1 MEVDILKNLVKDI
14 NRYKA
19 HKKFKDNEIVY
30 ETLLAH
36 TELTYK
42 YFIKFWQSKNSDE
55 IFDRFGDVFWQKE
68 NIDNELKNKAKDLLK
83 EIIMAIPIFHDMG
96 KVNPNF
102 QLMKLK
108 VNDFKEN
115 KAYVNTHHSFLS
127 SMFYMDYCRKLVY
140 DEKNEDEIVNLLAEF
155 ILYNGYIIA
164 RHHSELGSLTEYT
177 ELINLDDDTYFSK
190 LKRIINNEDIY
201 SVKIDFIKSDIE
213 DMFRNLNKVDKDAE
227 KLGRRSIKQG
237 IYLSIYIRWLYSL
250 LVASDYYATSEFMNE
265 ANFSEVSDLDNIG
278 YWNKFYEDTS
288 LLKSIRMYQK
298 TKYPLSDK
306 ELNMVKD
313 INILRSEIFCEVEE
327 KIKANTDENI
337 FYLEAPTGSGKS
349 NTAINASFKLM
360 QHDKRLQKIFYIY
373 PFNTLVE
380 QNLETLEKVFADNED
395 IKQNIAVINSITPI
409 KVLKNDLN
417 AREEKNVYQKALLD
431 RQFLNYPMIL
441 STHVSL
447 FNIIF
452 GNRQSDVFAFYQ
464 LANSVIVLDEIQ
476 SYKNK
481 IWSEIIGYLKELAKM
496 FNIKIIIMSA
506 TLPDLDIL
514 SRFQAQAV
522 DLLENS
528 SRFFAVDCFKNRV
541 KLNYDL
547 LKIDKDDILGELKT
561 HLKQYLKSD
570 KKILIEFIKKKTAH
584 DFWVDLQEN
593 EDFKDVQIEYL
604 SGDDS
609 IAERKRILDK
619 VKKATDTII
628 LVSTQ
633 VIEAGVD
640 IDMDI
645 GYKNISKL
653 DSEEQF
659 LGRINRSC
667 KKEGIAYFFEV
678 DEASNI
684 YKDDVRLSESIVLK
698 DVNMQK
704 VLELKLFDEYYKK
717 VLETTMEKYGYHFDE
732 FIKDISDLNYESIS
746 THMKLIDDT
755 QDMVQIY
762 LIRTLCVD
770 GEILDG
776 KQIWDSYVDLWENG
790 RKTMSY
796 AEWKIELS
804 RITSKMNNFIY
815 QVSKHNLHIGK
826 FYDQMGNIIC
836 LEDGDK
842 YFTKDKFNR
851 EILYIKK

>member
-19 HKKFKDNEIVY
+19 HKKFKDNEIAY

-55 IFDRFGDVFWQKE
+55 IFDRFCDVFWQKE
-68 NIDNELKNKAKDLLK
+68 DIDNELKNKAKNLLK
-83 EIIMAIPIFHDMG
+83 EIIMAIPIFHDIG
-96 KVNPNF
+96 KINPNF
-102 QLMKLK
+102 QVQKLNVK
-108 VNDFKEN
+108 EFKQNDKYLN
-115 KAYVNTHHSFLS
+115 SKRSFLS
-127 SMFYMDYCRKLVY
+127 SMLYMEYCRDKLY
-140 DEKNEDEIVNLLAEF
+140 EQSEDVIVDLLLEF
-155 ILYNGYIIA
+155 ILYNGYIIE
-164 RHHSELGSLTEYT
+164 RHHS
-177 ELINLDDDTYFSK
+177 K
-190 LKRIINNEDIY
+190 LKNMKEFKDNISFNKDDFFVKLKQTINDSEDYLNKIEFANIDFQDIIHKLSKISINEDE
-201 SVKIDFIKSDIE
+201 V
-213 DMFRNLNKVDKDAE
+213 NKKT
-227 KLGRRSIKQG
+227 IQQG
-237 IYLSIYIRWLYSL
+237 IYLSIYIRWIYSL

-265 ANFSEVSDLDNIG
+265 ADFSETADLNDIDK
-278 YWNKFYEDTS
+278 WDSVYENTD
-288 LLKSIRMYQK
+288 LLKNIRQYQQERYSI
-298 TKYPLSDK
+298 SDE
-306 ELNMVKD
+306 ELNTVTD

-327 KIKANTDENI
+327 KIKTNADENI

-409 KVLKNDLN
+409 KVSEKDLN
-417 AREEKNVYQKALLD
+417 DNEEKDIYQKALLD

-452 GNRQSDVFAFYQ
+452 GNRQSDVLAFYQ

-481 IWSEIIGYLKELAKM
+481 IWAEIICYLKELAKM

-522 DLLENS
+522 NLLENP

-547 LKIDKDDILGELKT
+547 LKIDKDSILDELKT

-584 DFWVDLQEN
+584 DFWADLQEN

-678 DEASNI
+678 DEASDI

-704 VLELKLFDEYYKK
+704 ILELKLFDEYYKK
-717 VLETTMEKYGYHFDE
+717 VLETTMGKYSYHFDE

-762 LIRTLCVD
+762 LVRTLCVD
-770 GEILDG
+770 GEVLDG

-815 QVSKHNLHIGK
+815 QVSKPNLRIGK
-826 FYDQMGNIIC
+826 FYEQMGNIIC

-842 YFTKDKFNR
+842 YFIKDKFNR
-851 EILYIKK
+851 EILYIKN

>member
-1 MEVDILKNLVKDI
+1 MKKYLYLICLLCCCAFVSNIQVVSAQSSAPYVRVGLLQGVQEVVITANDDFVVKDVDNKVNYKFKKMNEVNIRQKDRTVYVNKKGKETTTLVVAVKNNAPVIVNGKRYRGNLIIQPHKAGLTVI
-14 NRYKA
+14 NR
-19 HKKFKDNEIVY
+19 
-30 ETLLAH
+30 LL
-36 TELTYK
+36 
-42 YFIKFWQSKNSDE
+42 IDE
-55 IFDRFGDVFWQKE
+55 YLYGVVPEEMPASW
-68 NIDNELKNKAKDLLK
+68 NIEALK
-83 EIIMAIPIFHDMG
+83 
-96 KVNPNF
+96 
-102 QLMKLK
+102 
-108 VNDFKEN
+108 
-115 KAYVNTHHSFLS
+115 
-127 SMFYMDYCRKLVY
+127 
-140 DEKNEDEIVNLLAEF
+140 
-155 ILYNGYIIA
+155 
-164 RHHSELGSLTEYT
+164 
-177 ELINLDDDTYFSK
+177 
-190 LKRIINNEDIY
+190 
-201 SVKIDFIKSDIE
+201 
-213 DMFRNLNKVDKDAE
+213 
-227 KLGRRSIKQG
+227 
-237 IYLSIYIRWLYSL
+237 
-250 LVASDYYATSEFMNE
+250 
-265 ANFSEVSDLDNIG
+265 
-278 YWNKFYEDTS
+278 
-288 LLKSIRMYQK
+288 
-298 TKYPLSDK
+298 
-306 ELNMVKD
+306 
-313 INILRSEIFCEVEE
+313 
-327 KIKANTDENI
+327 
-337 FYLEAPTGSGKS
+337 
-349 NTAINASFKLM
+349 
-360 QHDKRLQKIFYIY
+360 
-373 PFNTLVE
+373 
-380 QNLETLEKVFADNED
+380 
-395 IKQNIAVINSITPI
+395 
-409 KVLKNDLN
+409 
-417 AREEKNVYQKALLD
+417 
-431 RQFLNYPMIL
+431 
-441 STHVSL
+441 
-447 FNIIF
+447 
-452 GNRQSDVFAFYQ
+452 
-464 LANSVIVLDEIQ
+464 
-476 SYKNK
+476 
-481 IWSEIIGYLKELAKM
+481 
-496 FNIKIIIMSA
+496 
-506 TLPDLDIL
+506 
-514 SRFQAQAV
+514 AQAV
-522 DLLENS
+522 AARTFALYDKLDRKHTKEGFDVCVTTDCQVYGGMDSEAATTNKAIDATKGEVIVYLNQPICSVFHAASGGQTDDSINVWNVNVPYLRAVEDKEEQSPYQSWAVSVTVDNLSKSIKNSYSDIGTIKEIDFSGLKKNPNKASKPQVVKFIGSNKKSVELTKTQLRSLLGLKS
-528 SRFFAVDCFKNRV
+528 SNFTIELEGNKKAKGDT
-541 KLNYDL
+541 

-678 DEASNI
+678 DEASDI

-704 VLELKLFDEYYKK
+704 ILELKLFDEYYKK
-717 VLETTMEKYGYHFDE
+717 VLETTMGKYSYHFDE

-762 LIRTLCVD
+762 LVRTLCVD
-770 GEILDG
+770 GEVLDG

-804 RITSKMNNFIY
+804 RIISKMNNFIY

-826 FYDQMGNIIC
+826 FYEQMGNIIC

-851 EILYIKK
+851 EILYIKN

>member
-19 HKKFKDNEIVY
+19 HKKSKDNKIVY

-36 TELTYK
+36 TELTNK

-55 IFDRFGDVFWQKE
+55 IFDRFCDIFWQKE
-68 NIDNELKNKAKDLLK
+68 DIDNELKNKAKELLK
-83 EIIMAIPIFHDMG
+83 EIIMAIPIFHDIG

-164 RHHSELGSLTEYT
+164 RHHSELGSLTEFT
-177 ELINLDDDTYFSK
+177 ELINLDEDTYFSK

-213 DMFRNLNKVDKDAE
+213 DMFRNLNKVDKSAE

-237 IYLSIYIRWLYSL
+237 VYLSIYIRWLYSL
-250 LVASDYYATSEFMNE
+250 LVASDYYATSEFMNDID
-265 ANFSEVSDLDNIG
+265 FSKVSDLDNIG
-278 YWNKFYEDTS
+278 YWDKFYEETS
-288 LLKSIRMYQK
+288 LLKGIRKYQK
-298 TKYPLSDK
+298 TKYPLADEK
-306 ELNMVKD
+306 LNMIKD

-327 KIKANTDENI
+327 KIKTNADENI

-360 QHDKRLQKIFYIY
+360 QHDDRLQKIFYIY

-380 QNLETLEKVFADNED
+380 QNLETLEKIFADNEA

-409 KVLKNDLN
+409 KVSEKDLSDN
-417 AREEKNVYQKALLD
+417 EEKDIYQKALLD

-481 IWSEIIGYLKELAKM
+481 IWSEIICYLKELAKM

-522 DLLENS
+522 NLLEKP

-547 LKIDKDDILGELKT
+547 LKIDKDSILDELKT

-584 DFWVDLQEN
+584 DFWADLQEN

-619 VKKATDTII
+619 VKKATDNII

-667 KKEGIAYFFEV
+667 KKEGTAYFFEV
-678 DEASNI
+678 DKASDI
-684 YKDDVRLSESIVLK
+684 YKDDIRLSKSVILK

-704 VLELKLFDEYYKK
+704 ALELKSFDEYYKIILK
-717 VLETTMEKYGYHFDE
+717 TTMEKYGYHFDE
-732 FIKDISDLNYESIS
+732 FIKDISDLNYKSIA

-762 LIRTLCVD
+762 IIRTLCVD
-770 GEILDG
+770 GELLDG

-826 FYDQMGNIIC
+826 FYEQMGNIIC

-842 YFTKDKFNR
+842 YFIKDKFNR
-851 EILYIKK
+851 EILYIEN